1 MTSHLDW
8 PCAAELEL
16 AAEYDRYADV
26 YDLFFH
32 GRGADLDFYVAHIRS
47 LLPDGGELL
56 ELGTGTGRVAEHLV
70 AAGFRVTGV
79 DFSRAMLERAVER
92 KRRLGDRF
100 TPVFADI
107 RTLALGRRFPLII
120 APFGMMAHLV
130 REDERQAVMRRI
142 FEHLE
147 PGGYFVF
154 DDMPSWLTEPSRG
167 DHIDVV
173 GTVVDPASGLDVRA
187 SSIALDVADQ
197 PLTLC
202 FHYLDWWRDGRLVR
216 RVTVRVVFRNTALDD
231 ELAWLAAAGFSD
243 IAVLGGFDG
252 RAFDRTELGRNSR
265 LIIRGR
271 RPAVEQA
278 QK

>member
-8 PCAAELEL
+8 PCPAEPDL

-32 GRGADLDFYVAHIRS
+32 SRGTDLDFYAVHIRN
-47 LLPDGGELL
+47 LLPAGGELL

-79 DFSRAMLERAVER
+79 DFSRAMLDRAVER
-92 KRRLGDRF
+92 KQRLGDRF

-120 APFGMMAHLV
+120 APFGMMAHIV
-130 REDERQAVMRRI
+130 HEDERQAVMRRV
-142 FEHLE
+142 FDHLE
-147 PGGYFVF
+147 PGGRFVF
-154 DDMPSWLTEPSRG
+154 DDMPSWLTAPARG
-167 DHIDVV
+167 DHIAVV
-173 GTVVDPASGLDVRA
+173 GTAVDPTSGLEVRA
-187 SSIALDVADQ
+187 STMALDVADQ

-202 FHYLDWWRDGRLVR
+202 FHYLDWLRDGRLVR

-231 ELAWLAAAGFSD
+231 ELAWLAAAGFTD
-243 IAVLGGFDG
+243 ITVLGGFDG
-252 RAFDRTELGRNSR
+252 RAFDQAEPGRNSR
-265 LIIRGR
+265 LIIQVR
-271 RPAVEQA
+271 RP
-278 QK
+278 